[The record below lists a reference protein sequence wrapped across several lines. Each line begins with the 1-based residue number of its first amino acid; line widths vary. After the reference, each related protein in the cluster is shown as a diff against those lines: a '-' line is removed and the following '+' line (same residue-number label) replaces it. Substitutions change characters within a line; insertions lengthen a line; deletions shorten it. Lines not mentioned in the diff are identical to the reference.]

1 MLLVTTWFGTFLVDE
16 GKVVEKRLFPREPS
30 ALAERLALVEDWK
43 VLPEERELI
52 AAHPDVFV
60 TEPRLER
67 AGGHGT
73 SARAEFLRPE
83 DFGYDRALLH
93 AAMLALA
100 RRQMRKA
107 VAPDDH
113 LHQAVGALD
122 DLQETEN
129 LLLERLR
136 EWYGLHF
143 PELAKTVDDRQFV
156 ELIAAHGTR
165 EAMPL
170 DATESVGAALGD
182 PEKRSVM
189 EMASLLR
196 DLSVRR
202 QEIEGYV
209 DASAAKLAPN
219 VTALAGPILAARLV
233 SLAGGVEALARL
245 PASTVQLLGAERALF
260 RHLREHT
267 RPPKHGVL
275 FQHPLVHRAPPWQRG
290 AIARAFAGKIA
301 IAARADAYSRR
312 DIASSL
318 KGDLDRALASIRE
331 TKRAPRERKKE
342 GWELRKRRG
351 EGRERKRPR

>member
-43 VLPEERELI
+43 VLPEERELL

-67 AGGHGT
+67 AGGHSP

-93 AAMLALA
+93 AAMLPPA

-129 LLLERLR
+129 LLMERLR

-143 PELAKTVDDRQFV
+143 PELAKTVDDREFV
-156 ELIAAHGTR
+156 ALIATHGTR

-170 DATESVGAALGD
+170 DATESVGAALGN

-189 EMASLLR
+189 QIANLLR
-196 DLSVRR
+196 DIDARR
-202 QEIEGYV
+202 REIEAYIE
-209 DASAAKLAPN
+209 ASATALAPN

-233 SLAGGVEALARL
+233 SLAGGVEA
-245 PASTVQLLGAERALF
+245 PP
-260 RHLREHT
+260 
-267 RPPKHGVL
+267 RPP
-275 FQHPLVHRAPPWQRG
+275 PAPVR
-290 AIARAFAGKIA
+290 
-301 IAARADAYSRR
+301 
-312 DIASSL
+312 
-318 KGDLDRALASIRE
+318 
-331 TKRAPRERKKE
+331 
-342 GWELRKRRG
+342 
-351 EGRERKRPR
+351 RPRPGP

>member
-1 MLLVTTWFGTFLVDE
+1 M
-16 GKVVEKRLFPREPS
+16 
-30 ALAERLALVEDWK
+30 AAERV
-43 VLPEERELI
+43 
-52 AAHPDVFV
+52 
-60 TEPRLER
+60 
-67 AGGHGT
+67 
-73 SARAEFLRPE
+73 EFLRPE

-93 AAMLALA
+93 SAMISLA

-107 VAPDDH
+107 VTPDDH

-143 PELAKTVDDRQFV
+143 PELAKTVDDREFV
-156 ELIAAHGTR
+156 SLIAEHGSR

-170 DATESVGAALGD
+170 DAKESVGAPLGD
-182 PEKRSVM
+182 AERRSVM
-189 EMASLLR
+189 GMASIVQGL
-196 DLSVRR
+196 DARR
-202 QEIEGYV
+202 REIEAYIE
-209 DASAAKLAPN
+209 ASAGARAPN
-219 VTALAGPILAARLV
+219 VSKLAGPLLAARLV

-260 RHLREHT
+260 RHLKEHT

-290 AIARAFAGKIA
+290 AVARAFAGKIA

-312 DIASSL
+312 DIADGLRS
-318 KGDLDRALASIRE
+318 DLDRSLARIRE
-331 TKRAPRERKKE
+331 TKRLPRPRAAQAGKER
-342 GWELRKRRG
+342 GRGRKRR
-351 EGRERKRPR
+351 R